1 MNNFNNDVVEFELFS
16 KMIKN
21 FNNEYKIIKRKINY
35 LFDDIKCNIPYSKQK
50 FLIYF
55 NYVYGE
61 IPKNLI
67 KCIDQFFSLQN
78 SSLIEIMM
86 KNTYLLLFTVNFTT
100 KDINFKIKYASEEL
114 INKLKYSSTDF
125 RNLDINKLF
134 AKTFYKSYKYTI
146 SNFLK
151 NGIDLLNL
159 NNFCLLDK
167 EKYVVLFD
175 VEGTSLYTNEGIIL
189 FLKLKDTKEQKLIQ
203 NSKIDKKINKK
214 KNNFKNFCGSCFLF
228 TNSSGRIVS
237 LSRGF
242 EDYFYLKYEVL
253 KQNNLNVKDIFKIS
267 KLENQGYYEG
277 NLFDVYDNII
287 EIFTD
292 KIGLISEDDF
302 SKSIIQ
308 IQEVKSTLSMSNTDF
323 IMNVNYEKREMKREE
338 KKIKIYYLFFI
349 DISIKENKNFLS
361 LSRFD
366 NEHFNTRIEKE
377 NSINQDSSSRT
388 SKSEIDKIIH
398 TTMNQNFYIQ
408 INYQHIF

>member
-1 MNNFNNDVVEFELFS
+1 MKCLYLIEKINSIDNESKKSLYIYQNGILINKILSFHKNKGNEHRKISLFNSHNDNIDRILKAENLIKYSLNSIKNIMNNFNNDVVEFELFS

-21 FNNEYKIIKRKINY
+21 FNNEYKIIKNKINY

-67 KCIDQFFSLQN
+67 KCIDNFFSLQN
-78 SSLIEIMM
+78 SSIIEIMM
-86 KNTYLLLFTVNFTT
+86 KNSYLLLFKINFTT

-167 EKYVVLFD
+167 DKYVVLFD

-228 TNSSGRIVS
+228 TNSNGKIVS
-237 LSRGF
+237 LGF
-242 EDYFYLKYEVL
+242 ED
-253 KQNNLNVKDIFKIS
+253 
-267 KLENQGYYEG
+267 
-277 NLFDVYDNII
+277 
-287 EIFTD
+287 
-292 KIGLISEDDF
+292 
-302 SKSIIQ
+302 
-308 IQEVKSTLSMSNTDF
+308 
-323 IMNVNYEKREMKREE
+323 
-338 KKIKIYYLFFI
+338 FFI
-349 DISIKENKNFLS
+349 
-361 LSRFD
+361 
-366 NEHFNTRIEKE
+366 
-377 NSINQDSSSRT
+377 
-388 SKSEIDKIIH
+388 
-398 TTMNQNFYIQ
+398 
-408 INYQHIF
+408 

>member
-35 LFDDIKCNIPYSKQK
+35 LFNDIKCNIPYSKQK

-67 KCIDQFFSLQN
+67 KCIDKFFSLQN
-78 SSLIEIMM
+78 SSIIEIMM

-167 EKYVVLFD
+167 DKYVVLFD

-189 FLKLKDTKEQKLIQ
+189 FLKLKDTKEQKLI
-203 NSKIDKKINKK
+203 
-214 KNNFKNFCGSCFLF
+214 
-228 TNSSGRIVS
+228 
-237 LSRGF
+237 
-242 EDYFYLKYEVL
+242 
-253 KQNNLNVKDIFKIS
+253 
-267 KLENQGYYEG
+267 
-277 NLFDVYDNII
+277 
-287 EIFTD
+287 
-292 KIGLISEDDF
+292 
-302 SKSIIQ
+302 
-308 IQEVKSTLSMSNTDF
+308 
-323 IMNVNYEKREMKREE
+323 
-338 KKIKIYYLFFI
+338 
-349 DISIKENKNFLS
+349 
-361 LSRFD
+361 
-366 NEHFNTRIEKE
+366 
-377 NSINQDSSSRT
+377 
-388 SKSEIDKIIH
+388 
-398 TTMNQNFYIQ
+398 
-408 INYQHIF
+408 